1 MDTLK
6 LENYVA
12 SPFGLSLW
20 SSYIRLTREFW
31 VEDYGIKVWCCW
43 ELHGKQIGS
52 FIGDILKIYWE
63 MMGTTK
69 SRKFSKPPPS
79 SSCFEPSLMHVELSH
94 GLFVP
99 IFVLG

>member
-1 MDTLK
+1 MNTLK

-31 VEDYGIKVWCCW
+31 AEDYGIKVLCCW
-43 ELHGKQIGS
+43 ELHGEQIGS

-63 MMGTTK
+63 HDGNNK
-69 SRKFSKPPPS
+69 
-79 SSCFEPSLMHVELSH
+79 
-94 GLFVP
+94 
-99 IFVLG
+99 I